1 MRKNNAVNSYVSGVK
16 KLSARENP
24 FADDVTDDSPVNSKR
39 EITHK
44 AAYVRPQLGA
54 FAAAAVLIVFVSFGA
69 VILGQHIEKDSPATD
84 SFESAVSSIEKREV
98 SSAPSDDADS
108 GEVQAEKGFT
118 SVNDAINAYRMA
130 NRQAQEILCD
140 FDRRIESRQYTE
152 ALTNEALEKLM
163 PLARTIDWAV
173 EYLKSVDVGVLLLNV
188 YRHEGDE
195 AYYLEI
201 FNGLNQKIEL
211 SGTAEVNNNITGEKY
226 TNARLDEPVTI
237 ETDSITEIRL
247 LPDKPLA
254 SELNLKFAA
263 DNGDEVVI
271 DFDFSKAVTTLNRE
285 RIAELTKMLNKE

>member
-39 EITHK
+39 EISHK

-69 VILGQHIEKDSPATD
+69 VFLGQRIGKDSPATD
-84 SFESAVSSIEKREV
+84 SFESTAPSIEEN
-98 SSAPSDDADS
+98 SFPYDDTNS
-108 GEVQAEKGFT
+108 NETPTVNKFT
-118 SVNDAINAYRMA
+118 NVKDAINAYREA
-130 NRQAQEILCD
+130 DRQAQEILCD
-140 FDRRIESRQYTE
+140 FDRQIETAQDIDMLRNN
-152 ALTNEALEKLM
+152 ALTKLM
-163 PLARTIDWAV
+163 PLANTSNSAV
-173 EYLKSVDVGVLLLNV
+173 EYLKSVDVRVLLLDV

-211 SGTAEVNNNITGEKY
+211 SEKAEVYNNITGEKY
-226 TNARLDEPVTI
+226 TNARLDESTVI

-247 LPDKPLA
+247 LPDKPLVG
-254 SELNLKFAA
+254 ELNVKFAA
-263 DNGDEVVI
+263 DNGDGVI
-271 DFDFSKAVTTLNRE
+271 LDFDFSETVTTLSRE